1 MTKRIGIKGKVALIT
16 SISMCV
22 LTAMIGWVGY
32 RQYYRNVLDSYVKY
46 ATMVTE
52 SANEVFENYSV
63 GDMVD
68 AREMP
73 PAYEEARLH
82 LNAIKNNADI
92 KYLYAVYFED
102 IDDPDSICYVIN
114 AKSDEELSTGEPL
127 EEIYSYM
134 GEACEEDAF
143 ARDTLE
149 LFRICL
155 QTKDSEVRYKEE
167 ETTEYGHIVTCYRAA
182 FDSAGEAVAV
192 IGADIDVIKINQ
204 DMATYLRT
212 ILLIAVFMTLI
223 VIFLVLF
230 FIRHFITDPVA
241 KISESADS
249 FVALMN
255 RDVTPEELIYDKVQV
270 SSKDEVRV
278 LSDDVASM
286 AEGIRRYMINLQTVT
301 ADKERIGAELNLASQ
316 IQADMLPHIFPAFPE
331 RDEFDIYASMTPAK
345 EVGGD
350 FYDFFLVD
358 DSHLGLVM
366 ADVSGKG
373 VPAALFMMVSKILVQ
388 NAAMSGRRPAEALRL
403 VNEQICANNREEMFV
418 TVWLGILDLATGVIT
433 AANAGHEYPTLMAKD
448 GQFELIKDKHGFV
461 VGGMEGLKYKEY
473 ELQMEP
479 GAKLFIYTD
488 GVPEATSA
496 EKELFGT
503 DRMLKAL
510 NEVTDATPEDVL
522 KHVHAAVD
530 GFVRDAEQF
539 DDLTMLCL
547 EFRGGYTPSA

>member
-167 ETTEYGHIVTCYRAA
+167 ETTEYGHIVTCYRAV

-388 NAAMSGRRPAEALRL
+388 NAAMSGKGPAEALRL